1 MIFCVSGKAPRIKN
15 QLNVCQQ
22 LLTQLNQN
30 SLYEV
35 NNIHEMVD
43 SSGLPHK
50 LLQIL
55 TLGAASGSVPKM
67 HRNIH
72 PHRVYLSLVL
82 FHEDRVLMTNEEI
95 LPLIYIDENKINVK
109 SELHWLSKLSYNWNE
124 VTRLK
129 TQMSKTGEQTY
140 KMKLLHVL
148 HTLQSY
154 LSGLH
159 GDLGQVYYSPFYFH
173 DHTSVVFSLV
183 KNVQNFKSIVSLSLK
198 WVPLT
203 KALKSLDM
211 DQNGLSVLRS
221 SIRAQMLFHQVSQI
235 GLQRGLYLCYV
246 QARSSLE
253 EGMQVIVSHTSPS
266 ILPYIKMRDNPHVT
280 SDEWRWILQLATK
293 FRPQFIPKQGKQ
305 TIFKAVCLSMLRDN

>member
-1 MIFCVSGKAPRIKN
+1 MTFSYLSGKSPRIKN

-22 LLTQLNQN
+22 LLTQLNQT
-30 SLYEV
+30 SIEV
-35 NNIHEMVD
+35 SNIHEMVD

-72 PHRVYLSLVL
+72 PNRVYLSLVL
-82 FHEDRVLMTNEEI
+82 FHEDRVLMSNEEI

-109 SELHWLSKLSYNWNE
+109 SELHWLSKLSYNWSEVSKLKSQMGKVNNE
-124 VTRLK
+124 QQSFR
-129 TQMSKTGEQTY
+129 
-140 KMKLLHVL
+140 MKLLQVL

-159 GDLGQVYYSPFYFH
+159 GDLGQVYFSPFYFH

-183 KNVQNFKSIVSLSLK
+183 KNVSNFKSIVSLSLK

-221 SIRAQMLFHQVSQI
+221 SIRSQMLFQQVSTI

-246 QARSSLE
+246 QAKSSLE
-253 EGMQVIVSHTSPS
+253 DGMQVIVSHTSPS

-293 FRPQFIPKQGKQ
+293 FRPQYIAKQSEFYH
-305 TIFKAVCLSMLRDN
+305 ISEAS

>member
-1 MIFCVSGKAPRIKN
+1 M
-15 QLNVCQQ
+15 
-22 LLTQLNQN
+22 
-30 SLYEV
+30 
-35 NNIHEMVD
+35 
-43 SSGLPHK
+43 
-50 LLQIL
+50 
-55 TLGAASGSVPKM
+55 
-67 HRNIH
+67 
-72 PHRVYLSLVL
+72 L
-82 FHEDRVLMTNEEI
+82 FHEDRVLMSNEEI

-109 SELHWLSKLSYNWNE
+109 SELHWLSKLSYNWSEVSKLKSQMGKVNNE
-124 VTRLK
+124 GQQSFR
-129 TQMSKTGEQTY
+129 
-140 KMKLLHVL
+140 MKLLQVL

-159 GDLGQVYYSPFYFH
+159 GDLGQVYFSPFYFH

-183 KNVQNFKSIVSLSLK
+183 KNVSNFKSIVSLSLK

-221 SIRAQMLFHQVSQI
+221 SIRSQMLFQQVSTI

-246 QARSSLE
+246 QAKSSLE

-293 FRPQFIPKQGKQ
+293 FRPQYIAKQSEFLAHSKILIYASKFNFQ
-305 TIFKAVCLSMLRDN
+305 IFFCIFTSKWETIL